1 MLITVKRC
9 IFEDDT
15 TIGVMRFDGKFQCF
29 TLEDKIR
36 DIKIDGKTAIPKGKY
51 KVILN
56 MSNRFQKVLPLLID
70 VPNFAGVRIH
80 SGNTHV
86 DTEGCI
92 LVGNLITNSRS
103 IGESKLAMDKLMLI
117 LRSQQNG
124 IELQIDE

>member
-15 TIGVMRFDGKFQCF
+15 TIGVMKFDGKFQCF
-29 TLEDKIR
+29 TLEDAIRTTKIA
-36 DIKIDGKTAIPKGKY
+36 GKTAISKGKY
-51 KVILN
+51 KVTLN
-56 MSNRFQKVLPLLID
+56 FSNRFQKVLPLIMD
-70 VPNFAGVRIH
+70 VPNFSGVRIH

-86 DTEGCI
+86 DTEGCL
-92 LVGNLITNSRS
+92 LVGNLIINNRS
-103 IGESKLAMDKLMLI
+103 IGESKNAMDKLMLV

>member
-1 MLITVKRC
+1 MKVTLKRC

-15 TIGVMRFDGKFQCF
+15 TIGVLRLDGKFQCF

-36 DIKIDGKTAIPKGKY
+36 EIKIAGKTAIPKGNY
-51 KVILN
+51 KVILS
-56 MSNRFQKVLPLLID
+56 MSNRFQKVLPLIMD

-80 SGNTHV
+80 SGNTHA